1 LGWNWEHIVQSE
13 WYVGNASAGVAG
25 VGEQW
30 KEVVRGQ
37 EEALQ
42 RGFDGVMGIVYNGT
56 ASSAVARKG
65 YGGWEGVLVWGLMV
79 AGWIAVI
86 WVL

>member
-1 LGWNWEHIVQSE
+1 MQSE

-25 VGEQW
+25 IGEQW

-42 RGFDGVMGIVYNGT
+42 RGFDGVMGIVYNGS
-56 ASSAVARKG
+56 ASSAIARKG
-65 YGGWEGVLVWGLMV
+65 YGGWEGVVVWGLMV